1 VPEKNL
7 LKQRFGEGKVA
18 VGLSSGSGNVSAI
31 EVMARSDID
40 YIYFDQQHG
49 LVSFDTLVSSLR
61 VMSGT
66 GTTPLVRVL
75 RNEPGLIGQALDAG
89 AEGVIVPMV
98 NSVEEAR
105 QAVAGCRYQP
115 LGIRSWGPMRA
126 RFGLGTDPEEVNSEV
141 LCLVMIETRGGVDDC
156 ERIADEPGVDG
167 VYIGPHDLGVSM
179 GLKPGVAQLHPGP
192 HADAIARVCTA
203 FRKAQKVAGISGV
216 PKEMAERGFNMV
228 TAGSDSGFV
237 QSGLAQVLKQRDEV
251 Q

>member
-1 VPEKNL
+1 MVSRNL
-7 LKQRFGEGKVA
+7 LKQRVGDGKVA

-31 EVMARSDID
+31 EVMARTDID

-49 LVSFDTLVSSLR
+49 LISLDTLVSSLR
-61 VMSGT
+61 VMTGS

-98 NSVEEAR
+98 NSVEEAH

-115 LGIRSWGPMRA
+115 VGVRSWGPTRA
-126 RFGLGTDPEEVNSEV
+126 RFGLGADPEEVNSQV
-141 LCLVMIETRGGVDDC
+141 LCLVMIETRGGVDLC

-167 VYIGPHDLGVSM
+167 AYIGPHDLAVSM
-179 GLKPGVAQLHPGP
+179 GLKPGVAQVHPGG
-192 HADAIARVCTA
+192 HADAIERVCTA
-203 FRKAQKVAGISGV
+203 FRAVGKIAGISGV

-237 QSGLAQVLKQRDEV
+237 QSGLAQVLKQRAEV
-251 Q
+251 R